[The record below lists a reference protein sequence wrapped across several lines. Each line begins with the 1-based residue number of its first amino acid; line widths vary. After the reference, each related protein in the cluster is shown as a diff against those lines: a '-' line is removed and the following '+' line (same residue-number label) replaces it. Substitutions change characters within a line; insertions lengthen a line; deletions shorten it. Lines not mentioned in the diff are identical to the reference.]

1 MENNELTFKQ
11 EKACHYIVG
20 GLSIKDTS
28 DLVGVTEQTVF
39 RWLKL
44 SLMQEQIRSLRRLVI
59 ENSVNDLLQLN
70 KRAVR
75 TLEALLDCDNQPTR
89 CRAAVA
95 ILTKSN
101 ESIDFFEYE
110 SRLKAIEQ
118 RFNENK

>member
-1 MENNELTFKQ
+1 MEKNELTFKQ

-20 GLSIKDTS
+20 GLGIKDTA

-39 RWLKL
+39 RWMRL
-44 SLMQEQIRSLRRLVI
+44 SEFQAQIRSLRRLVI

-70 KRAVR
+70 KRAVK

-95 ILTKSN
+95 ILTKSH
-101 ESIDFFEYE
+101 ESIDFFEYSE
-110 SRLKAIEQ
+110 RLRLIEQ
-118 RFNENK
+118 KFSENR